1 MSGNTAASLPA
12 GQRGKSF
19 AMEYLLGG
27 GAGGG
32 KDMGGGGGG
41 GDAALSPLGLNLPHL
56 YNTCL
61 LPHLPGLPPPLLPSL
76 PYPHL
81 HHYPMPSAMQ
91 GLQCSLPSA
100 LQSLQGALP
109 SPLLGLAHPGLG
121 MRHLGELGAARRDGL
136 APDGPHSPGSATDH
150 TNTSDSDHHDHEK
163 SDDLADDLE
172 IDPVESDD
180 DESGSPSDRVSR
192 GEGGDGS
199 GSGSGVGGSKSRRR
213 RTAFTSEQLMELER
227 EFQTKK
233 YLTLSERSHIAQTL
247 NLSEVQ
253 VKIWFQ
259 NRRAK
264 WKRVKAGLVSGSSG
278 GGKSAASGHK
288 IIVPIPVHVNRL
300 SNLSQSQQME
310 KAQATAG
317 VSTGGNGGPITCST
331 PSQLPTIKPMDP
343 NSSIQSRRSAFQ
355 GLTQPQPQ
363 PVSLAQSLTQPPQA
377 PPPISV
383 SLSQSLHQT
392 LPSALSHSHSPSM
405 PRLSHAPSL
414 VL

>member
-1 MSGNTAASLPA
+1 MSGNTATTLPT

-27 GAGGG
+27 GGAGGG
-32 KDMGGGGGG
+32 KDVGGGGSGSL
-41 GDAALSPLGLNLPHL
+41 APLRLNLPHL

-76 PYPHL
+76 PYPPL
-81 HHYPMPSAMQ
+81 HHYP
-91 GLQCSLPSA
+91 LPSA
-100 LQSLQGALP
+100 LAAGLQGTLHP
-109 SPLLGLAHPGLG
+109 PLLGLSPPGLG
-121 MRHLGELGAARRDGL
+121 MRHLGELGVTRRDVLGL
-136 APDGPHSPGSATDH
+136 DGPQSPGSVGDH

-163 SDDLADDLE
+163 SDDLTDDLE
-172 IDPVESDD
+172 IDPVESED
-180 DESGSPSDRVSR
+180 DETGSPSDRISR
-192 GEGGDGS
+192 AGEGGEGA
-199 GSGSGVGGSKSRRR
+199 GTGAGTGVGGSKSRRR

-264 WKRVKAGLVSGSSG
+264 WKRVKAGLVSGSAG
-278 GGKSAASGHK
+278 GGKSASSGHK

-310 KAQATAG
+310 KAQ
-317 VSTGGNGGPITCST
+317 STGPGVVAGGPGPISCTTTS
-331 PSQLPTIKPMDP
+331 PLPTIKAMDP
-343 NSSIQSRRSAFQ
+343 PSSIQSRRSAFQ
-355 GLTQPQPQ
+355 GLPQPQ
-363 PVSLAQSLTQPPQA
+363 PVSLAQSLSQPPQP

-383 SLSQSLHQT
+383 SLSQSLQ
-392 LPSALSHSHSPSM
+392 PSLSAALAHSHSPTM

-414 VL
+414 AL